1 MIKVGDASGAGVE
14 IGKGSGGVGEIG
26 MTKVGTDG
34 GTGVVGGRG

>member
-1 MIKVGDASGAGVE
+1 MIKVGTDGGTGVV
-14 IGKGSGGVGEIG
+14 GSGGVGEIG

>member
-1 MIKVGDASGAGVE
+1 MIKVGTDCRTGVV
-14 IGKGSGGVGEIG
+14 GSGGVGEIG